1 VNAEEAPQIKGFA
14 SDDGVGL
21 GFGDADGLGIGL
33 GAGDDAGDA
42 LGLVVAP
49 TGNPPAG

>member
-1 VNAEEAPQIKGFA
+1 VNVVDAPQMKGFA
-14 SDDGVGL
+14 TDDGVGL

-33 GAGDDAGDA
+33 GAGDA

-49 TGNPPAG
+49 TGKPPVG